1 MSPFS
6 YLLHDLRLRHG
17 LSQAELAQRI
27 GYEQSYVSSVEIG
40 LKGPPANDFLD
51 RLSTGLAL
59 TLDEKKAL
67 YEALDA
73 SQRKLVINA
82 DSPSE
87 IFLLLRDLRE
97 GIDRL
102 SAEQIWLIRGIV
114 NLPTSIS
121 PVPNRTRR
129 LKRKPKEEITM

>member
-6 YLLHDLRLRHG
+6 HLLHDLRLRYG
-17 LSQAELAQRI
+17 VSQAELAERI
-27 GYEQSYVSSVEIG
+27 GYEQSYLSSVEIG
-40 LKGPPANDFLD
+40 LKGPPANEFVD

-59 TLDEKKAL
+59 TLDEKTAL
-67 YEALDA
+67 YEALEA
-73 SQRKLVINA
+73 SQRKLVIDA
-82 DSPSE
+82 GSPGE

-102 SAEQIWLIRGIV
+102 SAEQICLIRGIV
-114 NLPTSIS
+114 NLPSS
-121 PVPNRTRR
+121 MNPVPNRTRR